1 MSLNFFNEPCQWSM
15 ISSLMCLEGS
25 TIRKG
30 SSTNWTFLPGYQPN
44 YYIFKCLLDKYWQIL
59 VSWYLLQNASRAV
72 LNYLVVW
79 RPCCTSSTP
88 WWLKE
93 IVPAILYRRWETFSV
108 SFCCYDHVSS
118 SDWLI
123 SVTKSLLIGCGLSMV
138 YFNVRFNWFKT
149 LGWIYWFIIKLAHS
163 CSFIRWHQPFSN
175 DGASDK
181 EKEEYH
187 GWWLWTAVTYLSME
201 WYWSWQSFQ
210 SETDRTWKSSP
221 GR

>member
-15 ISSLMCLEGS
+15 ISSLMCLEGP

-59 VSWYLLQNASRAV
+59 VSWYILQNASRAA

-149 LGWIYWFIIKLAHS
+149 LGWIFVVTITWAILISWYLLRNRFWLAVVCQWNIS
-163 CSFIRWHQPFSN
+163 TFGLI
-175 DGASDK
+175 G
-181 EKEEYH
+181 
-187 GWWLWTAVTYLSME
+187 
-201 WYWSWQSFQ
+201 
-210 SETDRTWKSSP
+210 
-221 GR
+221 